1 MARRILVLDD
11 EESIRFTFEDF
22 LSEQGYHVDCAENYD
37 EAIAKLREADFDLIF
52 ADIIL
57 GGKTGIDLMHSLR
70 RTKPT
75 IPVIVITGVPSID
88 TAAEALR
95 LGALDYIIKPVR
107 QEVLLRATEVALK
120 YKALADEKESYR
132 TNLEAIFRSVRD
144 GIITVDAEMSVVE
157 MNDTAEKICGLQ
169 RSDVIGRPM
178 LSVTGDC
185 SGRCLGALA
194 RTLKTQEP
202 AEMNYLRC
210 LANPNPRQVVS
221 VTSSPLLDSGNRFS
235 GGVMVVKDETR
246 LADLER
252 SLSERREFDKI
263 IGKSTGIEKV
273 RSLIQD
279 LANLQTTVLI
289 TGESG
294 TGKELVAEALHFGGE
309 RKDKPLVKLNC
320 AALTENLLESELFG
334 HVRGA
339 FTGAVK
345 DKVGRFQRAD
355 KGTIFLDEIG
365 DISPRMQ
372 LRLLRVIETMEF
384 ERVGESKPVRV
395 DVRVLAATNSDVR
408 EKVAQGE
415 FREDLFYRLKVVEIE
430 VPPLRERRDDIPLL
444 VDHFVKRFNR
454 KLNKQIQGIAPEMEG
469 ILKNYQWPGNIRELV
484 NTLEHACIR
493 CNGPLI
499 TFDCFPADFSEEVW
513 GALQPEEDKG
523 NYEAGAIRRALQRTG
538 WNKARAARILGMS
551 RRTIYRKIEKYRIT
565 LPT

>member
-1 MARRILVLDD
+1 MAKRILVVDD
-11 EESIRFTFEDF
+11 EESIRFTFESF
-22 LSEQGYHVDCAENYD
+22 LSEQGFLVDCVENYD
-37 EAIAKLREADFDLIF
+37 EAVAKFQEIDFDLIF

-57 GGKTGIDLMHSLR
+57 GGKTGIDLMRVLR
-70 RTKPT
+70 KTKPT
-75 IPVIVITGVPSID
+75 TPVILITGVPSID

-95 LGALDYIIKPVR
+95 LGALDYIVKPVR
-107 QEVLLRATEVALK
+107 QDALLRATDVALK
-120 YKALADEKESYR
+120 HKALADEKESYR

-144 GIITVDAEMSVVE
+144 GIITVDEGMSVTE
-157 MNDTAEKICGLQ
+157 MNDAAEKICGVQ
-169 RSDVIGRPM
+169 RSDIIGKPM
-178 LSVTGDC
+178 YSVAGAC
-185 SGRCLGALA
+185 NGKCLGALA
-194 RTLKTQEP
+194 RTLKSQEP
-202 AEMNYLRC
+202 AEIHYLQC
-210 LANPNPRQVVS
+210 LAKHKPRQVVS
-221 VTSSPLLDSGNRFS
+221 VTSSPLLSHEHRFS

-263 IGKSTGIEKV
+263 IGKSKGIEKV
-273 RSLIQD
+273 RSLIKD
-279 LANLQTTVLI
+279 LADLQTIVLI

-309 RKDKPLVKLNC
+309 RKNKPLVKLNC

-355 KGTIFLDEIG
+355 EGTIFLDEIG

-384 ERVGESKPVRV
+384 ERVGESNPVKV
-395 DVRVLAATNSDVR
+395 DVRVLAATNRVLK

-415 FREDLFYRLKVVEIE
+415 FREDLFYRVKVVEIE

-444 VDHFVKRFNR
+444 LKHFVKKFNR
-454 KLNKQIQGIAPEMEG
+454 KFNKQITGIAPEVER
-469 ILKNYQWPGNIRELV
+469 ILMTYHWPGNIRELE

-493 CNGPLI
+493 CHEPLI
-499 TFDCFPADFSEEVW
+499 TFDCLPVDFSQQVW
-513 GALQPEEDKG
+513 GGLQSNDDKSTH
-523 NYEAGAIRRALQRTG
+523 EADAIRRALQRTG
-538 WNKARAARILGMS
+538 WNKAQAALDLGMS